1 MTATK
6 DSLWDEG
13 HIDDLAGAAQP
24 RKARKASP
32 AAGGPTRHI
41 GCPLWWFQAVFPI
54 MRGKGELAVALF
66 LYRQRAVQG
75 GQTVKITN
83 IRLMS
88 ELGIGRHSKYRA
100 IKRLESAGLIS
111 VHRRNKRALEITF
124 RRRHRSRKA
133 IAHTYIQRGPHAHAV

>member
-13 HIDDLAGAAQP
+13 HIDDLVGAAPP
-24 RKARKASP
+24 RKARKAALTAEGP
-32 AAGGPTRHI
+32 ARHI

-75 GQTVKITN
+75 SQTVKITN

-88 ELGIGRHSKYRA
+88 ELGVGRHSKYRA
-100 IKRLESAGLIS
+100 IKLLETAGLIS

-124 RRRHRSRKA
+124 HRRRQNRK
-133 IAHTYIQRGPHAHAV
+133 TV